1 MSISKIFQR
10 LSAIS
15 LSLVF
20 VFSVIFSVQAQ
31 AQATQN
37 IVEIASGNSNTST
50 LVDAVQAAGLVDTLS
65 GPGPFTVFAPTND
78 AFSELGDTLNVLL
91 LPENQQLL
99 ADILTYHVVSGDVP
113 SSQAVTLDSATSVQ
127 GGTIELSTSGNNLFL
142 NGTAQVTTA
151 DVEASNG
158 RIHII
163 DEVILSDELNQRV
176 QQAVA
181 NAGETDD
188 STAPQEMH
196 TTPRSGGYDL
206 VGQIMLAVFGL
217 VSLGAIFLSLKP
229 IKE

>member
-1 MSISKIFQR
+1 MSISKILQQ

-20 VFSVIFSVQAQ
+20 VFSVIFSIQAQ
-31 AQATQN
+31 AQPTQN

-65 GPGPFTVFAPTND
+65 GPGPFTVFAPTNA

-127 GGTIELSTSGNNLFL
+127 GGTIELSTSGNDLFL
-142 NGTAQVTTA
+142 NGSAQVITA

-196 TTPRSGGYDL
+196 TTPRTGGLDL
-206 VGQIMLAVFGL
+206 AKEAILVLFAG
-217 VSLGAIFLSLKP
+217 VSLGAIYLSLKP